1 MDFLED
7 FQLVEEYEEIE
18 EIENLVN
25 ERRSYQNHNR
35 FFHKNILNTYD
46 NVDFIARYRLHKPAL
61 ISMFA

>member
-25 ERRSYQNHNR
+25 ERWSYHNHNR

-46 NVDFIARYRLHKPAL
+46 NVDFIARY
-61 ISMFA
+61 